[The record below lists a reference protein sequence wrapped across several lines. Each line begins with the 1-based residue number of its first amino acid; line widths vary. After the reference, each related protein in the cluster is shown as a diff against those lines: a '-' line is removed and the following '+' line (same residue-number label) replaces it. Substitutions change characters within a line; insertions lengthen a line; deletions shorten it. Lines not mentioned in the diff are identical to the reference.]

1 MENFDS
7 VLQWQFECVAVAV
20 VVVAAVNAVH
30 ATVPGEPCHDQ

>member
-20 VVVAAVNAVH
+20 VVAAVNAVH

>member
-7 VLQWQFECVAVAV
+7 FLQWQFECVA